1 MKSIAFCEFQK
12 LTIGFQI
19 QAMQTAS
26 ETRKTRLIMLIKRFG
41 SVAALNEA
49 MAWPRTDPKLTQIR
63 NGHMRAGRDKPY
75 QMGDAMAREIES
87 KLNLEMG
94 WMDTPPTYAELQG
107 DDDPRAR
114 VMQIMENIPQDNWAT
129 AVRLLDALV
138 PQNAKNTDTTTT

>member
-1 MKSIAFCEFQK
+1 MKSIAFCEFPK
-12 LTIGFQI
+12 LTFGFQI
-19 QAMQTAS
+19 QSMQTAS

-75 QMGDAMAREIES
+75 QMGDAMAREIET

-107 DDDPRAR
+107 DENPLAR
-114 VMQIMENIPQDNWAT
+114 VMKIMENTPEDDWAT

-138 PQNAKNTDTTTT
+138 PQNTKKDDATT

>member
-1 MKSIAFCEFQK
+1 
-12 LTIGFQI
+12 
-19 QAMQTAS
+19 MQTAS

-75 QMGDAMAREIES
+75 QMGDAMAREIET

-107 DDDPRAR
+107 DENPLAR
-114 VMQIMENIPQDNWAT
+114 VIKIMEKIPEDDWAT

-138 PQNAKNTDTTTT
+138 PQGTKKDDVTT